1 MENELFQYLN
11 IQDEYTD
18 KIETFAKCVVKAAK
32 AVHAASETSEKKCC
46 EARRALN
53 SGSIECMRTVIQC
66 YICQYG
72 ADWVRFRDVKIQRM
86 DRTTY
91 EQLSI
96 DELQRQLR
104 IIIALVYKST
114 AFKTGCK
121 ESFKTCVKSELE
133 RSGIFTKKELEQL
146 DCLEMAFKS

>member
-1 MENELFQYLN
+1 MENERFQYLN
-11 IQDEYTD
+11 IHDEYAD

-32 AVHAASETSEKKCC
+32 AVHAASEISEKKCC

-53 SGSIECMRTVIQC
+53 SGSIERMRTVIQC
-66 YICQYG
+66 YIRQYG
-72 ADWVRFRDVKIQRM
+72 ADWLHFRDVKIQCM
-86 DRTTY
+86 DRAAY

-104 IIIALVYKST
+104 IIVALIYKST

-121 ESFKTCVKSELE
+121 EVFKICVKK
-133 RSGIFTKKELEQL
+133 RAGAIGCFYKKGIRAIGLFG
-146 DCLEMAFKS
+146 DGF